1 MWQHS
6 AVLATF
12 IAWDLRAEPA
22 WYALSNWAHHHLLR
36 GFMFAKL

>member
-1 MWQHS
+1 
-6 AVLATF
+6 VLATF

-36 GFMFAKL
+36 GFTFTKL